1 MKIVRLGLVI
11 QRISYSLGF
20 RSGLWFGHSR
30 IQTSFL
36 CIPCPL
42 SHFSVEKLFFY
53 SKNTTL
59 ADWHLFSSKICLYLA
74 SSVMPLMA
82 TTIEWHCLASH
93 SIWTFVWVDAFCWL
107 KKKWIILPKY
117 FRFCLVV
124 PSKLQLWHRL
134 PFSKVSIFVK
144 CKEIIEVWTVSPFH
158 PKRCA
163 ILLVL

>member
-93 SIWTFVWVDAFCWL
+93 SIWTFVWVDAFCNFKSENEAVSKINTVCAFNVLLSVFQLTEHW
-107 KKKWIILPKY
+107 KYDFSHAVKIIYDITLPHFHLWKIKCGVY
-117 FRFCLVV
+117 F
-124 PSKLQLWHRL
+124 
-134 PFSKVSIFVK
+134 
-144 CKEIIEVWTVSPFH
+144 E
-158 PKRCA
+158 
-163 ILLVL
+163 